1 MSEMNFYALTSS
13 DLSEL
18 RERFQGEGPFAV
30 GNAEFNFGTVDG
42 VPTVVIRS
50 AGEAVAVALGD
61 DGSVFKASDS
71 NGRPLELADM

>member
-1 MSEMNFYALTSS
+1 MGELNFYALTSS

-18 RERFQGEGPFAV
+18 QERFLGEGPFAV
-30 GNAEFNFGTVDG
+30 GNAEFDFGTVDG

-61 DGSVFKASDS
+61 DWSTFQATNSH
-71 NGRPLELADM
+71 RQPLNLADM